1 MDREPFEPYDRWLD
15 ASEERFTMALV
26 ADVAEVLVRHG
37 YPPPVGVTLVDLT
50 VGLYRAVHH
59 TRAAEPG
66 LSGLPFLAPAFPLS
80 AFPSLRPSLPLH
92 PAFPCL
98 ASAPLQ
104 SIRTPL
110 YR

>member
-26 ADVAEVLVRHG
+26 ADVAEVLLRHG

-59 TRAAEPG
+59 QACG
-66 LSGLPFLAPAFPLS
+66 
-80 AFPSLRPSLPLH
+80 
-92 PAFPCL
+92 
-98 ASAPLQ
+98 
-104 SIRTPL
+104 
-110 YR
+110 